1 MRSNK
6 DFRLQLDF
14 ISLVLFV
21 LFRYFFKKEFAQSFW
36 RTLFFFGGLIVSKKI
51 KIKTENEMAG

>member
-1 MRSNK
+1 VRSNK

-21 LFRYFFKKEFAQSFW
+21 FFSLSFKKKEFAQSFW
-36 RTLFFFGGLIVSKKI
+36 RTLFLEV
-51 KIKTENEMAG
+51 